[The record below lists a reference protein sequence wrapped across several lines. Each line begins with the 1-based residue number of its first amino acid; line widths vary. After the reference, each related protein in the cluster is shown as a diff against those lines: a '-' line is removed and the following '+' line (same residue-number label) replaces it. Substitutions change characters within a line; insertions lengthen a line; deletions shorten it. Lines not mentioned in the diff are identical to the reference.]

1 MSINGSS
8 SKNAHGSNGE
18 SFEDSFRRLQEVV
31 KRLSDGNLSLQESL
45 TSFEEGMRL
54 AERCSSLLDEA
65 ELRVRQASERA
76 MQEGMAS
83 LASLDPALSQ
93 AGGDVELVEVEV
105 EHYEAAILLDAAE
118 SGRAPRP
125 PASGPAQPPPGSV
138 MGELDP
144 LFDEDD

>member
-1 MSINGSS
+1 MSTNGSS

-18 SFEDSFRRLQEVV
+18 SFEESFRRLQEVV
-31 KRLSDGNLSLQESL
+31 KRLSDGNLALQESL

-54 AERCSSLLDEA
+54 AERCSAMLDEA

-93 AGGDVELVEVEV
+93 ASGDVELIEVEV
-105 EHYEAAILLDAAE
+105 EHYEAAVLLDAAE

-125 PASGPAQPPPGSV
+125 TASGSAQAPRNPV
-138 MGELDP
+138 RGELDP